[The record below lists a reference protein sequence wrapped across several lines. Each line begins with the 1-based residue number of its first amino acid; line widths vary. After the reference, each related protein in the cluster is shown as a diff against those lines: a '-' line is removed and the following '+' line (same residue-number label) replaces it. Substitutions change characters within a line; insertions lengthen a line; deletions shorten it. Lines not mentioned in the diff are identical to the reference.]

1 MSSRDCNICGIH
13 FEFPYLLERH
23 INGKRKCKL
32 RDIQDTTNICNY
44 CNNNFA
50 TKYTLTN
57 HFKICK
63 KKKEQENN
71 IENNIENNNKEDTQD
86 NIEENIKNNIENN
99 LLNSSNNNNTVITNN
114 TLDKVISLARD
125 ILNARDDLESTDQM
139 LLGLI
144 NYLQNTNNVENL
156 NNSLSIIKDNKDNK
170 VKNIQ
175 NNNNS
180 RTNTLN
186 NTLNNILNQ
195 NQIQNS
201 TINSNSNNN
210 NNSITNNNITLPNII
225 NPFGCEDISF
235 ITDDEKLQIL
245 KSSNGVE
252 LALEKIYSKPENR
265 NFYKPNA
272 NKDNV
277 SVLNK
282 DMKIQVKKQKQ
293 FNEQMINHGVLV
305 MERMFY
311 TCKNRLSFAD
321 QLLIWNNIEEN
332 RELLRF
338 ESNLTTILSVMET
351 CFQDAISKEIFKK
364 FSDKINREETFR
376 LEKLN
381 IVKELLIELERF
393 NNDRNN
399 ITIDDDFLRT
409 EVWTKEEHKQSN
421 VDGSEPCNNLALRHM
436 ENTPRYNFFQEMK
449 SNEFEYFD
457 MHGASIG
464 NIIEYRKIL
473 LQRAKAE
480 IDRISDEYKNHSIN
494 ENNNL
499 ANEIADKLINEPRL
513 QMRVQLSRVKFINDT
528 NLIEQ

>member
-1 MSSRDCNICGIH
+1 MSDNVCNRCGIK
-13 FEFPYLLERH
+13 FGYPYLLVRH
-23 INGKRKCKL
+23 LNGKKPCKL
-32 RDIQDTTNICNY
+32 KELCDVSCICSY
-44 CNNNFA
+44 CNTQYSN
-50 TKYTLTN
+50 KYNLSR
-57 HFKICK
+57 HYKVCKIK
-63 KKKEQENN
+63 LEQQ
-71 IENNIENNNKEDTQD
+71 NKV
-86 NIEENIKNNIENN
+86 IENN
-99 LLNSSNNNNTVITNN
+99 LQVNNTLTENSNTSNIAIINNNNN
-114 TLDKVISLARD
+114 TLDKFIRLASD
-125 ILNARDDLESTDQM
+125 ILNARDDLESTDQ
-139 LLGLI
+139 LLLVLVNSI
-144 NYLQNTNNVENL
+144 NDLTR
-156 NNSLSIIKDNKDNK
+156 NNSLVNIDNIEKLNIIKNNKLS
-170 VKNIQ
+170 NIQ
-175 NNNNS
+175 NNDNS

-195 NQIQNS
+195 NNQQNN
-201 TINSNSNNN
+201 TINSNNN
-210 NNSITNNNITLPNII
+210 NNNITTNNNIALPNII
-225 NPFGCEDISF
+225 NPFGYEDISF
-235 ITDDEKLQIL
+235 ITDDEKLAIL

-272 NKDNV
+272 NKDNI

-381 IVKELLIELERF
+381 IIKELLTELERF

-399 ITIDDDFLRT
+399 ITINNDFLRS
-409 EVWTKEEHKQSN
+409 EVWTKEEHKQDN

-436 ENTPRYNFFQEMK
+436 ENTPRYNFFEEMK
-449 SNEFEYFD
+449 ANEFEYFE
-457 MHGASIG
+457 MHGASLG

-494 ENNNL
+494 ENNSL
-499 ANEIADKLINEPRL
+499 TNEIADKLINEPRL
-513 QMRVQLSRVKFINDT
+513 QMRMQLSKVHFINDN
-528 NLIEQ
+528 NLLRN